1 MSAPSSLKDVYLD
14 ELKDNWSAND
24 QMARTVQQM
33 SQKASD
39 GKLKQMLEHSVEGIN
54 KHTSILKS
62 LIEQAGGQAEP
73 EHCKGMEGLVSEA
86 RKHTSEEAPQDT
98 KLRDV
103 VIIAQYQRMAHYG
116 LAGFGSAAAYAN
128 ALGKSDDEQKLKQA
142 VSEIYKGD
150 EFASR
155 LAENLQQ
162 IATK

>member
-1 MSAPSSLKDVYLD
+1 MSAPNSLKDVYLD

-24 QMARTVQQM
+24 QMARTVQQL

-39 GKLKQMLEHSVEGIN
+39 AKLKEMLEHSVEGIN
-54 KHTSILKS
+54 KHTDVLKS
-62 LIEQAGGQAEP
+62 LIEAAGGEAEP

-86 RKHTSEEAPQDT
+86 RKHTSDEAPQDG

-116 LAGFGSAAAYAN
+116 LAGFGSAAAYAK
-128 ALGKSDDEQKLKQA
+128 ALGRSEDEAKLKQA

-150 EFASR
+150 AYASK
-155 LAENLQQ
+155 LAQSVEQ
-162 IATK
+162 AA